1 MSLLVPAAFAFSAII
16 PIILLFYFMRPKRQ
30 ERVVGS
36 TLLWKQAL
44 QDMQASRPWQRL
56 RITPLLL
63 LQLLAAIIIVLVLAR
78 PAIFVSSSISGNTI
92 IILQASASMQATDIA
107 PTRFES
113 AKNTIAD
120 LVDTMGSS
128 DHVSLITMARN
139 PQVLIAQSQDKGAVL
154 AALQRARVTNQ
165 SADLQQA
172 ISLANS
178 LAAGEAN
185 AQILVIGDGHVMD
198 SDQAIVT
205 PFPVRYMSVG
215 TDKPN
220 AALMTL
226 ASRNVNGQ
234 LTAFA
239 EIANFSHQLRSIP
252 VGLYADDNLVSVQTI
267 TLPAGASGS
276 LEWSPLKA
284 GTRVLHAHLISQDP
298 MTTDH
303 EAWAIVGGAI
313 HAQVLLVTKGNTFLE
328 TALRLQPNITLFE
341 TTPDKYSSNIG
352 NYDLI
357 VFDGMMPLHPPSGN
371 ILYIDPPDGVY
382 AFGVSGKQ
390 TGIGHISIGAD
401 PFNLLANIDLSN
413 IHIIHESHQLQ
424 PSLWVQTV
432 IAAPETPL
440 LIAGENNNRRIAAL
454 GFDLHASDLPLQPS
468 FPILMHNLTN
478 WFLPSPVPE
487 DSQLAPGV
495 PLTVQVWP
503 GADHVTIT
511 GPDKQITTVGPP
523 FPVTPYTKTDNVGL
537 YHVTQNVHG
546 RTLDGAFAINL
557 FNAGQSRL
565 APARNLPIV
574 HSTNMTSGGSAL
586 PRQLREIWPWIAAF
600 LLLVLC
606 LEWWLFSR
614 SYKVRTSLLGRVDSH
629 KLARG
634 NFLQR
639 VSVNNAWVSAIQD
652 RIQKCYTVIK
662 KRARKIVRRVRR
674 YNIFTKMGQKMKK
687 YS

>member
-1 MSLLVPAAFAFSAII
+1 MSLLVPAALAFSAII
-16 PIILLFYFMRPKRQ
+16 PIILLLYFMRPKRQ

-36 TLLWKQAL
+36 TLLWRQAL
-44 QDMQASRPWQRL
+44 QDIQASHPWQHL

-63 LQLLAAIIIVLVLAR
+63 LQLLAAIVIVLILTR
-78 PAIFVSSSISGNTI
+78 PAIFANSPLSGNSI
-92 IILQASASMQATDIA
+92 IILQASASMQATDVT

-120 LVDTMGSS
+120 LVDTMGPG

-172 ISLANS
+172 ISLASS
-178 LAAGEAN
+178 LATGEAN
-185 AQILVIGDGHVMD
+185 VQILVVGDGHVMN

-205 PFPVRYMSVG
+205 PFPVHYLSVG

-220 AALMTL
+220 VALTAL
-226 ASRNVNGQ
+226 ASRNVNSQ

-239 EIANFSHQLRSIP
+239 EIANFSHQQRSIP
-252 VGLYADDNLVSVQTI
+252 VGLYADDHLVNVQTI

-284 GTRVLHAHLISQDP
+284 DTRVLHARLLSQDP

-303 EAWAIVGGAI
+303 EAWAIVGGSL

-328 TALRLQPNITLFE
+328 TALHLQPNITLFE

-352 NYDLI
+352 NYDLT
-357 VFDGMMPLHPPSGN
+357 VFDGMMPLHSPSGN
-371 ILYIDPPDGVY
+371 ILYVDPPNGHYD
-382 AFGVSGKQ
+382 FGVSGKQ
-390 TGIGHISIGAD
+390 TGISHISLGAD
-401 PFNLLANIDLSN
+401 PFNLLTNIDLSN
-413 IHIIHESHQLQ
+413 IHVIHDSHQLQ
-424 PSLWVQTV
+424 PNLWAQTI

-454 GFDLHASDLPLQPS
+454 GFDLHASDLPLQPA

-478 WFLPSPVPE
+478 WFLPSPVPQ
-487 DSQLAPGV
+487 DVQLAPGV

-503 GADHVTIT
+503 GADHVTVT
-511 GPDKQITTVGPP
+511 GPDKQTTIVGPP
-523 FPVTPYTKTDNVGL
+523 FPVTPYTETDTVGL
-537 YHVTQNVHG
+537 YHVTQTVHG
-546 RTLDGAFAINL
+546 HTVDGAFAINL
-557 FNAGQSRL
+557 FDAGQSRL
-565 APARNLPIV
+565 APAHSLPIV
-574 HSTNMTSGGSAL
+574 HSTNMTSGGSGVS
-586 PRQLREIWPWIAAF
+586 RQLREIWPWIAAF

-606 LEWWLFSR
+606 VEWWLFSR
-614 SYKVRTSLLGRVDSH
+614 NYKVQTSIFQRADSH
-629 KLARG
+629 KLAGG
-634 NFLQR
+634 NLLQR
-639 VSVNNAWVSAIQD
+639 TSVPNIWVIAVQD
-652 RIQKCYTVIK
+652 RMQKWYTMIK
-662 KRARKIVRRVRR
+662 KRTRKAVKRV
-674 YNIFTKMGQKMKK
+674 KK
-687 YS
+687 HNLLSK